1 MARVRSTNPVG
12 VTSRDVAPDEPIYAR
27 WLRAAVGDTAL
38 AHDLITGANTT
49 TAIDHSGAPLGCP
62 LRMPLAAQYLNRN
75 IASSET
81 QDFYIIAVPVFVRA
95 GEAGQYRLRV
105 NVTQFG
111 NSNSVPTLETR
122 DSSWAL
128 VQEPIAG
135 VSAVRDVVTADTG
148 SFLENT
154 SEWIF
159 DLSAGITYLLVK
171 RRCDVADTGAALLS
185 WSLDNARPSA
195 PSSSGIFID
204 GSTLVGSPYDAQPSY
219 SPANTI
225 EFYDEEVSPDIGLSA
240 YVTSRLNRK
249 LNALWEYVTGS
260 RIPGNNAY
268 KGTSTVN
275 NNRSTWTNEALLKF
289 PMTIAA
295 LGASAAINGPKNPAS
310 SQMPGWIRY
319 PVAHSATAASFCG
332 LTMFMP
338 DFKSPPPPTTTS
350 DLKCTVLFQAISATD
365 SMVDWQFDVDVS
377 GSTSGLFSP
386 TVPTSA
392 TGGRLGA
399 STFWWVTITGIPFT
413 PGASNLVDVRIRHT
427 TGTGAIKH
435 TQLLGV
441 CLYFDP

>member
-1 MARVRSTNPVG
+1 MARVRSTSPVG
-12 VTSRDVAPDEPIYAR
+12 VTSRDVAPDTPIYAR

-38 AHDLITGANTT
+38 AHDLITGDNST
-49 TAIDHSGAPLGCP
+49 TAINHSGAPLGCP
-62 LRMPLAAQYLNRN
+62 LRMPLAAQYLNRS

-81 QDFYIIAVPVFVRA
+81 QDFYILAVPIFVRT
-95 GEAGQYRLRV
+95 GEAGRYRLRV

-135 VSAVRDVVTADTG
+135 VSAVRDVVTANTG

-219 SPANTI
+219 SPANNI

-260 RIPGNNAY
+260 RIPGNKGY
-268 KGTSTVN
+268 KGTSTVD

-295 LGASAAINGPKNPAS
+295 LGASAAIGGPKNPPS

-319 PVAHSATAASFCG
+319 PIGHVGTAGSFCG

-338 DFKSPPPPTTTS
+338 DFRSPPSAATS
-350 DLKCTVLFQAISATD
+350 DLKCTVLIQAVTPSD
-365 SMVDWQFDVDVS
+365 SMADWRFDVDVS
-377 GSTSGLFSP
+377 GSISSEFAPTQLGTSGYW
-386 TVPTSA
+386 SA
-392 TGGRLGA
+392 T
-399 STFWWVTITGIPFT
+399 VTGIQFT
-413 PGASNLVDVRIRHT
+413 PGVSNLVDVRIRHW
-427 TGTGAIKH
+427 TGSGVIKH
-435 TQLLGV
+435 TQILGV

>member
-12 VTSRDVAPDEPIYAR
+12 VTSRDVAPDLPIYAR

-38 AHDLITGANTT
+38 AHDLITGANST

-62 LRMPLAAQYLNRN
+62 LRMPLAAQHLNRS

-81 QDFYIIAVPVFVRA
+81 QDFYILAVPVFVRA
-95 GEAGQYRLRV
+95 GEAGRYRLRV

-111 NSNSVPTLETR
+111 NSIAIPTLETR
-122 DSSWAL
+122 DSSWTI

-148 SFLENT
+148 SFFENT
-154 SEWIF
+154 SEWVF
-159 DLSAGITYLLVK
+159 ELPVGITYLLVK

-219 SPANTI
+219 LTSNNI

-268 KGTSTVN
+268 KGTSTVK
-275 NNRSTWTNEALLKF
+275 NNRSHWTNEALLEF

-295 LGASAAINGPKNPAS
+295 LGASAAINGPKNPPS

-319 PVAHSATAASFCG
+319 PVAHSAISRSFCG

-338 DFKSPPPPTTTS
+338 DFRTSTS
-350 DLKCTVLFQAISATD
+350 DLKCTVLFQSPSDEDMTG
-365 SMVDWQFDVDVS
+365 WEFDVDVS
-377 GSTSGLFSP
+377 GSTSGLFSATAP
-386 TVPTSA
+386 ASA
-392 TGGRLGA
+392 TGGRLGT

-413 PGASNLVDVRIRHT
+413 PNVSNLVDVRIKHT
-427 TGTGAIKH
+427 SGSGAIKH
-435 TQLLGV
+435 TQMLGV

>member
-1 MARVRSTNPVG
+1 MARVRSGSPVG
-12 VTSRDVAPDEPIYAR
+12 VTSRDVAPDTPIYAR

-38 AHDLITGANTT
+38 AHDLITGANST

-62 LRMPLAAQYLNRN
+62 LRMPLAAQHINRS
-75 IASSET
+75 IVSTTTREY
-81 QDFYIIAVPVFVRA
+81 YIIGVPVFVRA

-111 NSNSVPTLETR
+111 NSIAIPTLETR
-122 DSSWAL
+122 DSSWNI

-154 SEWIF
+154 SEWVF
-159 DLSAGITYLLVK
+159 ELPVGVTYLLVK

-195 PSSSGIFID
+195 PSSSGIFVD

-219 SPANTI
+219 LTSNNI

-275 NNRSTWTNEALLKF
+275 NNRSHWTNEALLEF

-295 LGASAAINGPKNPAS
+295 LGASASLSGAKNPSAS
-310 SQMPGWIRY
+310 DLQGWIRY
-319 PVAHSATAASFCG
+319 PVAHSTTPASFCG

-338 DFKSPPPPTTTS
+338 DFKSPPPPSTTS
-350 DLKCTVLFQAISATD
+350 DLKCTVLFHASTGD
-365 SMVDWQFDVDVS
+365 SMADWRFDVDVS
-377 GSTSGLFSP
+377 GSASGQFAPTQLGTSGYWTA
-386 TVPTSA
+386 TV
-392 TGGRLGA
+392 
-399 STFWWVTITGIPFT
+399 TGIPFT
-413 PGASNLVDVRIRHT
+413 PNASNLVDVRIAHA
-427 TGTGAIKH
+427 TGGGAIKH
-435 TQLLGV
+435 TQMLGV

>member
-1 MARVRSTNPVG
+1 MARVRSTSPVG
-12 VTSRDVAPDEPIYAR
+12 VTPRDVAPDAPIYAR

-38 AHDLITGANTT
+38 AHDLITGANST

-81 QDFYIIAVPVFVRA
+81 QDFYILAVPVFVRA
-95 GEAGQYRLRV
+95 GEAGRYRLRIS
-105 NVTQFG
+105 VTQFG
-111 NSNSVPTLETR
+111 NSNSVPMLQTR
-122 DSSWAL
+122 DSSWAIL
-128 VQEPIAG
+128 QEPISG
-135 VSAVRDVVTADTG
+135 IRIADIA
-148 SFLENT
+148 
-154 SEWIF
+154 SEIFSETQVAINATFEWVF
-159 DLSAGITYLLVK
+159 DLPVGITYLLVQ

-195 PSSSGIFID
+195 GSTNGLFVD
-204 GSTLVGSPYDAQPSY
+204 GSTLVGSPYDAKPSY
-219 SPANTI
+219 VSSNNI

-275 NNRSTWTNEALLKF
+275 NNRSHWTNEALLEF

-295 LGASAAINGPKNPAS
+295 LGASAAITGAKNPPS

-319 PVAHSATAASFCG
+319 PVSHSGVSRSFCG

-338 DFKSPPPPTTTS
+338 DFRTSTS
-350 DLKCTVLFQAISATD
+350 DLKCTVLFQSSSNEDMTE
-365 SMVDWQFDVDVS
+365 WEFDVDVS

-392 TGGRLGA
+392 AGGKLGT
-399 STFWWVTITGIPFT
+399 SNFWWVTITGIPFT
-413 PGASNLVDVRIRHT
+413 PNVSNLVDVRIKHT
-427 TGTGAIKH
+427 SGSGAIKH
-435 TQLLGV
+435 TQFLGA

>member
-1 MARVRSTNPVG
+1 MARVRSTSPVG
-12 VTSRDVAPDEPIYAR
+12 VTPRDVAPDAPIYAR

-38 AHDLITGANTT
+38 AHDLITGANST

-62 LRMPLAAQYLNRN
+62 LRMPLAAQYLNRS

-81 QDFYIIAVPVFVRA
+81 QDFYILAVPVFVRT
-95 GEAGQYRLRV
+95 GEAGRYRLRV

-135 VSAVRDVVTADTG
+135 VSAVRDVVTANTG

-195 PSSSGIFID
+195 PSSSGIFIE
-204 GSTLVGSPYDAQPSY
+204 GSTLVGSPYDANPSY
-219 SPANTI
+219 LTSNNI
-225 EFYDEEVSPDIGLSA
+225 EFYDEEVSSNIGLSA

-249 LNALWEYVTGS
+249 LNSLWEYVTGS

-275 NNRSTWTNEALLKF
+275 NNRSHWTNEGLLEF

-295 LGASAAINGPKNPAS
+295 LGASAALSGAKNPPS

-319 PVAHSATAASFCG
+319 PVAHSTILRSFCG

-338 DFKSPPPPTTTS
+338 NFRTSTS
-350 DLKCTVLFQAISATD
+350 DLKCTVLFQSSSDEDMTG
-365 SMVDWQFDVDVS
+365 WEFDVNVS
-377 GSTSGLFSP
+377 GATSGLFSP

-392 TGGRLGA
+392 TGGKLA
-399 STFWWVTITGIPFT
+399 PTFWWVTITGIPFT
-413 PGASNLVDVRIRHT
+413 PGVLDLVDIRIKHT
-427 TGTGAIKH
+427 SGSGAIKH
-435 TQLLGV
+435 TQFLGA

>member
-1 MARVRSTNPVG
+1 MARVRSSSPVG
-12 VTSRDVAPDEPIYAR
+12 VMPRDVAPDAPIYAR

-38 AHDLITGANTT
+38 AHDLITGANST

-62 LRMPLAAQYLNRN
+62 LRMPLAAQHINRS
-75 IASSET
+75 IVSTTTKEY
-81 QDFYIIAVPVFVRA
+81 YIIGVPVFVRA

-111 NSNSVPTLETR
+111 NSIAIPTLETR
-122 DSSWAL
+122 DSSWNI

-154 SEWIF
+154 SEWVF
-159 DLSAGITYLLVK
+159 ELPVGVTYLLVK

-195 PSSSGIFID
+195 GSTNGLFVD
-204 GSTLVGSPYDAQPSY
+204 GSTLVGTPYDAQPSY
-219 SPANTI
+219 VSSNNI

-275 NNRSTWTNEALLKF
+275 NSRSHWTNEALLEF

-295 LGASAAINGPKNPAS
+295 LGASAALSGAKNPAAS
-310 SQMPGWIRY
+310 DMQGWIRY
-319 PVAHSATAASFCG
+319 PVAHSTTPASFCG

-338 DFKSPPPPTTTS
+338 NFRTSTS
-350 DLKCTVLFQAISATD
+350 DLKCTVLFQASTGD
-365 SMVDWQFDVDVS
+365 SMADWRFDVDVS
-377 GSTSGLFSP
+377 GSTSGQFAP
-386 TVPTSA
+386 TQLGTSGYWTA
-392 TGGRLGA
+392 T
-399 STFWWVTITGIPFT
+399 VTGIPFT
-413 PGASNLVDVRIRHT
+413 PGASNLVDVRIAHA
-427 TGTGAIKH
+427 TGGGAIKH
-435 TQLLGV
+435 TQMLGV